1 MDAPPAIYHQV
12 EGPETGAPV
21 VLLNG
26 GLMSAFAWEPV
37 AASLRGEYRLIR
49 LDFRGQLL
57 SLAAGAPPPGLS
69 GHADDVVAVL
79 DSLGI
84 AKAHIVGTSFG
95 ALVGLTL
102 AAEHPDRVLS
112 LVALTATA
120 RISPDG
126 VAGTQKLRR
135 LAREAAAGGDGGLLL
150 DTIVPTTY
158 SPEWIA
164 ANGELLKTRRAQVA
178 ALPVAWFAGIDG
190 LLASLEIAEPW
201 KVLAKIRCPTTIV
214 EAEKDVTFP
223 PPSSAELEA
232 GIAGARRVVVPGASH
247 GLVLERPDETV
258 AIVRAALAWAAP
270 PPSGS
275 P

>member
-1 MDAPPAIYHQV
+1 MDSPPAIYYQI

-37 AASLRGEYRLIR
+37 AASLRGEYRLVR
-49 LDFRGQLL
+49 LDFRGQLM
-57 SLAAGAPPPGLS
+57 SLAAGPPPPDLS
-69 GHADDVVAVL
+69 GHAADVVAVL
-79 DSLGI
+79 DKLGI

-95 ALVGLTL
+95 ALVGLVL

-112 LVALTATA
+112 LVAMTATG
-120 RISPDG
+120 RISPEG
-126 VAGTQKLRR
+126 VAGTQRLRR

-178 ALPVAWFAGIDG
+178 ALPAAWFTGIDG

-201 KVLAKIRCPTTIV
+201 RVLGKIRCPTTIV
-214 EAEKDVTFP
+214 EAEKDITFP
-223 PPSSAELEA
+223 PPSSEELAA
-232 GIAGARRVVVPGASH
+232 GIAGAKRVVVPGASH
-247 GLVLERPDETV
+247 GLVLERPEETV
-258 AIVRAALAWAAP
+258 AVLRAAL
-270 PPSGS
+270 GS
-275 P
+275 K